1 MPDDKLTSLTAACA
15 DIGLS
20 DVELQDI
27 LAAMSQAGGYLDIT
41 PDDALGLYRLAYRHA
56 TKRLRDDRPVSTLM
70 TSPAHTCAPDLPAP
84 ALARRM
90 AELGVSG
97 LPVVEGDQVVGVVS
111 IKDFLPRLGLP
122 LQATPMALA
131 SGLINGTL
139 WPAAD
144 FSALAARDL
153 MTAPALTV
161 PAACPVSE
169 AAKLMDDR
177 GINRLPV
184 LEDGRLAGIITRGD
198 LVRAC
203 RPHRPEA

>member
-1 MPDDKLTSLTAACA
+1 
-15 DIGLS
+15 
-20 DVELQDI
+20 
-27 LAAMSQAGGYLDIT
+27 
-41 PDDALGLYRLAYRHA
+41 
-56 TKRLRDDRPVSTLM
+56 
-70 TSPAHTCAPDLPAP
+70 
-84 ALARRM
+84 M

-97 LPVVEGDQVVGVVS
+97 LPVVEDGRVVGVVS

-131 SGLINGTL
+131 AGLINGTL

-184 LEDGRLAGIITRGD
+184 LEAGRLAGIITRGD

-203 RPHRPEA
+203 RQHRPEA